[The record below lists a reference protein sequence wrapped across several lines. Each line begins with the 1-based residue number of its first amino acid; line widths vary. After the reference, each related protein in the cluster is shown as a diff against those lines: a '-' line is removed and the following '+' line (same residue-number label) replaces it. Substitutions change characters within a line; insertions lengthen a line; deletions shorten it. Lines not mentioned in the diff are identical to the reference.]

1 MSRWAK
7 LRHLVCSPF
16 GKHHTNA
23 DSEGAQNELSKPPP
37 SSKPKH
43 AEATTLR
50 LLVRKGSIVKGT
62 HVPYLNQ
69 FLGMLYKVRWV
80 YLATALAAIF
90 ILVAFVFGAIFKGL
104 DCIDESYVKI
114 SVLTLLQLF
123 GGNGMDSFVSDD
135 LSCLGVACVVS
146 ALTIIIQALIVS
158 VVTARFMNPT
168 VKVRIADHLVC
179 KSRNDK
185 RVLQFRV
192 SSRNGHPITDFKVE
206 CVWLCPETTKEGES
220 FVKPVP
226 LLFGG
231 LGPTLITPTSYSHYI
246 DEASPFYGMDD
257 IRTCAGS
264 ILVLVGGTDS
274 ILRTEFDQIHLFT
287 FREIEYDKTFV
298 DCMEVSMMVAAR
310 MGVRTQW
317 DLSRFDETQPV

>member
-192 SSRNGHPITDFKVE
+192 SSRNGHPITDVSPNDLHMLSCSNTRRSSRWSASGFVRRRPKRASRLLNLFRCCLGGSGQPSSRPPVTATTLTRPVRFME
-206 CVWLCPETTKEGES
+206 WTTFGPVRDRFWFWLAAQTPSSEPSLIRFICLPFARLSMTR
-220 FVKPVP
+220 P
-226 LLFGG
+226 LW
-231 LGPTLITPTSYSHYI
+231 T
-246 DEASPFYGMDD
+246 AWKC
-257 IRTCAGS
+257 R
-264 ILVLVGGTDS
+264 
-274 ILRTEFDQIHLFT
+274 
-287 FREIEYDKTFV
+287 
-298 DCMEVSMMVAAR
+298 
-310 MGVRTQW
+310 
-317 DLSRFDETQPV
+317 